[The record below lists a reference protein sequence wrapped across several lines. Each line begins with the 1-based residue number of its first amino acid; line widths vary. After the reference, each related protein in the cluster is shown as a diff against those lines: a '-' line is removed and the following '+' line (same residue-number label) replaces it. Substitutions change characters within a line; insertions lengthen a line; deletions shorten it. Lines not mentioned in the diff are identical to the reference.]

1 MFAFTQHNNFMLTLS
16 QLFIYPI
23 KSLGGIQINSWQLEQ
38 KGFKFDRRWMLVD
51 ANGAFMTQRANPLM
65 AMFKLSWHGDHFMI
79 TFQEHTLKLE
89 LSSKP
94 DSIDE
99 ASKIWDDAVSIREVD
114 RKHSSWFTEMLKTPC
129 RLMFFPENNQRPVEP
144 VFQVNDEQVS
154 LADAYPYLVIGQSSL
169 DDLNSRL
176 KQPVPIN
183 RFRPN
188 IVFTGGNP
196 HEEDSWK
203 NFTVGQKEF
212 SGTRPC
218 ARCIVITTDQETAQR
233 SAEPLKTL
241 AGYRGRNNKIY
252 FGQNAIAL
260 SSGEIKV
267 GDTISVQSY
276 L

>member
-1 MFAFTQHNNFMLTLS
+1 MLTLS